1 MATAQT
7 AAQTT
12 DRGPGPV
19 AARLIVLGGGEH
31 ARVVADA
38 ARSVPGRWIVE
49 GYAAPDGDDG
59 ILDVPWLGDDTVLAA
74 RLAES
79 PPGDTPWLV
88 LGFGGGASAADLA
101 SRVAVADRFGDTA
114 RWAALI
120 HASAWVAPSAWIGP
134 GAVVLAHA
142 VVNAGARVGRHAI
155 VNTAA
160 VVEHDVVVGDG
171 SHIAP
176 AAAIGG
182 GARIGA
188 GVFVGLGARIRD
200 HVEVGDRA
208 TVAMGAVVV
217 GAVSPDEVVAGVP
230 AHRLEPSR

>member
-1 MATAQT
+1 M
-7 AAQTT
+7 
-12 DRGPGPV
+12 
-19 AARLIVLGGGEH
+19 LGGGGH

-38 ARSVPGRWIVE
+38 ARSLPDSWVVE
-49 GYAAPDGDDG
+49 GYAAPEGDDG

-79 PPGDTPWLV
+79 PADDTPWLV
-88 LGFGGGASAADLA
+88 LGFGGGESGAGLV

-142 VVNAGARVGRHAI
+142 VVNAGARIGRHAI

-160 VVEHDVVVGDG
+160 VVEHDVEVGDG

-176 AAAIGG
+176 AAVIGG
-182 GARIGA
+182 GARIGPA
-188 GVFVGLGARIRD
+188 VFIGLGARIRD
-200 HVEVGDRA
+200 HIVIGAGVTVG
-208 TVAMGAVVV
+208 MGAVVV
-217 GAVSPDEVVAGVP
+217 DPVPPDQVVVGVP
-230 AHRLEPSR
+230 ARRLEPRR